1 MGQIRNVSVIVM
13 FLLTRNMMMNRE
25 LVLPSHA
32 NGRDRD
38 KGLLKLL
45 EKRLILREPEY
56 DAQ

>member
-1 MGQIRNVSVIVM
+1 M